1 MASSAVSQVELSQVN
16 VELASTAPY
25 LIEEAK
31 RGIQVANKAKIAINE
46 LKAKAKEVADFVD
59 GFADGPY
66 YRVVIEGKKLIDDAK
81 ALGLENAPEIKTLI
95 DAQSKLSDLRKQLG
109 NGSDYTKMFK

>member
-1 MASSAVSQVELSQVN
+1 MASNAVSQVELSSIS
-16 VELASTAPY
+16 VELAVNAPY

-31 RGIQVANKAKIAINE
+31 RGVQVANRAKIAINE
-46 LKAKAKEVADFVD
+46 LKAKAKEVADLVD

-66 YRVVIEGKKLIDDAK
+66 FRVVVDGKTLINDAK
-81 ALGLENAPEIKTLI
+81 KLGLENAPEIKTLI
-95 DAQSKLSDLRKQLG
+95 DAQKKLSDLRNQLG

>member
-1 MASSAVSQVELSQVN
+1 MASNAVQSVELGEVK
-16 VELASTAPY
+16 VELAVSVPY

-31 RGIQVANKAKIAINE
+31 RGLQVANKAKIAINE

-59 GFADGPY
+59 GFGDGPY
-66 YRVVIEGKKLIDDAK
+66 FRVVIEGKKLIDDAK
-81 ALGLENAPEIKTLI
+81 KLGLENAPEIKTLI
-95 DAQSKLSDLRKQLG
+95 DAQKRLSELRNQLG